1 MIQRSSVSTLR
12 PSCFLQEGAPVD
24 DVQDEKGEREEESGD
39 LVDVNGCC
47 SALAAGVVLHGRR
60 SDGASAPLGL
70 VPHWRLL
77 GRNTFNKNV
86 AKRSEKI

>member
-1 MIQRSSVSTLR
+1 MM
-12 PSCFLQEGAPVD
+12 EGAPVD
-24 DVQDEKGEREEESGD
+24 DVQDEKGEGEEESGD

-70 VPHWRLL
+70 VPHWCLL
-77 GRNTFNKNV
+77 GRNTFNK
-86 AKRSEKI
+86 KPPSFSG